1 MITYLGMTLP
11 MSVFALIAWLKNP
24 FNGNKAEVKVNK
36 LSTQEHIFMWITTII
51 VTVIF
56 YFILKKCGKTC
67 GIPHTK
73 NIEGV
78 II

>member
-36 LSTQEHIFMWITTII
+36 LST
-51 VTVIF
+51 
-56 YFILKKCGKTC
+56 
-67 GIPHTK
+67 
-73 NIEGV
+73 
-78 II
+78 